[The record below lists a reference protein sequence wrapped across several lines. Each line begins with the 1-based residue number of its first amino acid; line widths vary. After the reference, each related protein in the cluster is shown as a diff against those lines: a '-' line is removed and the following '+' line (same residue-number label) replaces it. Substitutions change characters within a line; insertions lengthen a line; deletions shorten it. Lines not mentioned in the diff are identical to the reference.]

1 MCACGAS
8 QAQQAGPSTSPLEH
22 MYSRHRFIQCYSRQ
36 GRVAVLVEFGLDKSR
51 SAESPE
57 FTELSHGIAM
67 HIAVLNPG
75 STPGLLRE
83 RYDRDPSITVEAA
96 LASVS
101 TLVGDRITI
110 TRFLRWDAQPQPPSV
125 MEPALAMRQRR
136 D

>member
-1 MCACGAS
+1 
-8 QAQQAGPSTSPLEH
+8 

-36 GRVAVLVEFGLDKSR
+36 GRVAVLVEFGLDKPR

-75 STPGLLRE
+75 STPGLLRQ
-83 RYDRDPSITVEAA
+83 RYDRDPSITVEVA

-101 TLVGDRITI
+101 TLVGDRNTSRGPNHYHQVSKVGR
-110 TRFLRWDAQPQPPSV
+110 TTPTAVSYGTGTGDETEAR
-125 MEPALAMRQRR
+125 LAMRSNNRWR
-136 D
+136 GP